1 LINEG
6 DANMTIRFIRP
17 VQPPEAVLVANASR
31 ARLFDR
37 DAENGAM
44 RETASFVHPQSRMK
58 GRELGHDRPG
68 QAFKGQARTAYEP
81 HASPHQKEAAVF
93 ARELAQR
100 LGVMALTR
108 RYSRLVLL
116 ASNPLLGD
124 LNKEL
129 DGVTRNLLQASVAVD
144 LTTFDGAELE
154 HRVAEALQ
162 EAGVAMPMAAD

>member
-1 LINEG
+1 M
-6 DANMTIRFIRP
+6 MTIQSIRS
-17 VQPPEAVLVANASR
+17 VQPLEAVLVANASR

-58 GRELGHDRPG
+58 GRELGRDRPG
-68 QAFKGQARTAYEP
+68 QAFKGESRTAYEAPTGP
-81 HASPHQKEAAVF
+81 HEKEAAAF

-100 LGVMALTR
+100 LGVMAQTR

-116 ASNPLLGD
+116 ASTPFLGE
-124 LNKEL
+124 LKKEL
-129 DGVTRNLLQASVAVD
+129 DSHTSRLLQATVAVD

-162 EAGVAMPMAAD
+162 ETGVAMPMAAD

>member
-1 LINEG
+1 M
-6 DANMTIRFIRP
+6 MTIRSIRP
-17 VQPPEAVLVANASR
+17 VQPLDAVLVANASR

-58 GRELGHDRPG
+58 GQALGHDRPG
-68 QAFKGQARTAYEP
+68 HAHKGVASTAFPP
-81 HASPHQKEAAVF
+81 HTDPHQKEAAAF

-100 LGVMALTR
+100 LGVMAQTR

-116 ASNPLLGD
+116 ASNPFLGD

-129 DGVTRNLLQASVAVD
+129 DGATRKLLQASVAVD

-162 EAGVAMPMAAD
+162 EAGIAMPMAAD